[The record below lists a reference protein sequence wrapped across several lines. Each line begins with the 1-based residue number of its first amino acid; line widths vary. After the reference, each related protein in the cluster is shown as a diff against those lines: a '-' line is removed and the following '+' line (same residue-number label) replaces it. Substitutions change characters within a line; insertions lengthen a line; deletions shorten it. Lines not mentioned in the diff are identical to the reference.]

1 MNRAAVEALLDARLD
16 VRLDARLTAHKMEVA
31 EMHAVHKAE
40 VVELLSAHK
49 VGIVK
54 LITALKTEFADRL
67 DDSETK
73 VKEGVVDGLAEYIT
87 EQVQEEMGGVEDRV
101 MDKITSMRLQAS
113 LTFPE
118 HPIY

>member
-1 MNRAAVEALLDARLD
+1 MDARLY
-16 VRLDARLTAHKMEVA
+16 ARLAAHKTKVA
-31 EMHAVHKAE
+31 EMHAAHKAE

-49 VGIVK
+49 SGIVE
-54 LITALKTEFADRL
+54 LVTALKTELADKL
-67 DDSETK
+67 DGSEAR
-73 VKEGVVDGLAEYIT
+73 VRQDVVDGLAEFIT
-87 EQVQEEMGGVEDRV
+87 EQVQDEMGGVEDRV